1 MPAEIDSFL
10 MPRVHSG
17 KRFGGAGVHR
27 QHLHDCLT
35 FIPTPSLQCVAL
47 LAKFQLKCHEMFA
60 HQAMRYGNEKI
71 GTCFA
76 FVSYVRLISRL
87 SLSLE
92 GDLEPIETTCG
103 DARGMGGLY
112 GFILVTR
119 ICKKMWCTWWILVVF
134 GCFSGNQGGN
144 GKIIISRGPWGLTYL
159 GYFQL

>member
-1 MPAEIDSFL
+1 MTHLAKASMHMSNKQPRSVPENRFKHLGNIIVTRPVLLRLRTLLRSLKEGLAPVCLDRWALGEVPAEIDSFL

-71 GTCFA
+71 GTCIDQS
-76 FVSYVRLISRL
+76 V
-87 SLSLE
+87 
-92 GDLEPIETTCG
+92 EPEP
-103 DARGMGGLY
+103 R
-112 GFILVTR
+112 R
-119 ICKKMWCTWWILVVF
+119 
-134 GCFSGNQGGN
+134 
-144 GKIIISRGPWGLTYL
+144 
-159 GYFQL
+159 